1 VTGNDHFPAV
11 DDAVFKAELVGLIP
25 HLRAFAISLAGRA
38 AGEDLAQEAMLRAWT
53 ARAGY
58 QPGTNMKA
66 WAFTILRNQFISV
79 KRRDWRNQP
88 LDQGVAENTLVAN
101 DDPSSSEELV
111 DVRNAMQLLPVDQ
124 REVLILAGPAGM
136 SYEETARICGCA
148 IGTVKSRVSRA
159 RASLAAILEE
169 RSRGKRART
178 SVSSTQVFD
187 EIMQH
192 AANLK
197 RRLRRA

>member
-1 VTGNDHFPAV
+1 
-11 DDAVFKAELVGLIP
+11 
-25 HLRAFAISLAGRA
+25 
-38 AGEDLAQEAMLRAWT
+38 MLRAWT

-58 QPGTNMKA
+58 QPGTSMKA
-66 WAFTILRNQFISV
+66 WTFTILRNQFLSG
-79 KRRDWRNQP
+79 KRRDWRTQP

-101 DDPSSSEELV
+101 DDPSSSEELL

-169 RSRGKRART
+169 SSRGRRART

-187 EIMQH
+187 EIMQYG
-192 AANLK
+192 ADLK
-197 RRLRRA
+197 RRLRLG